1 MGFRRAPKSV
11 TLNDLEMRTWL
22 LFRFVLPNSVAGIH
36 YVKMAESRPILSA
49 KKSSPENLVFAVY
62 MTYGNIHR
70 GHRERK
76 H

>member
-49 KKSSPENLVFAVY
+49 KKVAQR
-62 MTYGNIHR
+62 I
-70 GHRERK
+70 
-76 H
+76 